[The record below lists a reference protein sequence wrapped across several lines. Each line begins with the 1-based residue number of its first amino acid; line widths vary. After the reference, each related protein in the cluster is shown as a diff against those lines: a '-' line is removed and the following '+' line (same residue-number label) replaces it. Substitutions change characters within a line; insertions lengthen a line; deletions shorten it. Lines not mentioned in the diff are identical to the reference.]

1 MTASRPSL
9 PPTLVALA
17 VPVPPMLEEAVGYPG
32 DAAFLALYWTPLGD
46 EVIYEDGVRSGTG
59 AWAPFLAFKRH
70 PAVAPVLA
78 PYDLGSSDAEAR
90 DWLLLDRRAR
100 RLYVGPRADV
110 AAVLRAQAGR
120 PQDDEPATPL
130 SAELV
135 AELATLPFAEVRID
149 PAALAT
155 RVDERMR
162 RERELV
168 AALVGWLNQAAGGT
182 TRG

>member
-1 MTASRPSL
+1 MTISL
-9 PPTLVALA
+9 PATLVALA
-17 VPVPPMLEEAVGYPG
+17 APCPPMLEAAVGYAGAADYVALYWEPCG
-32 DAAFLALYWTPLGD
+32 DDAYYDDGALSGDGSSAAFLAF
-46 EVIYEDGVRSGTG
+46 
-59 AWAPFLAFKRH
+59 ARH
-70 PAVAPVLA
+70 PAVAPRLA
-78 PYDLGSSDAEAR
+78 PYDLGSSDALAR
-90 DWLLLDRRAR
+90 EWLLVDRRAR

-182 TRG
+182 PRG